1 MQRSIMLGRTALL
14 GSGAVIGIAMA
25 LVATLLVAPPG
36 AAAGDPTDED
46 SDGINIADPEDQPD
60 FELEYDDG
68 LFKHKFIN
76 GTAFAPDRNSVSYQY
91 RQGGCVSADASMRT
105 NLELPHGTRIIAI
118 EYLWRQFSDA
128 TTTLQLWTHG
138 NGPAS
143 GDDPGATLA
152 FSVTSEAEADWGST
166 YDAPDPS
173 ITIDNTTT
181 TYQLRYMGN
190 ENSNDEMLCGVRIQY
205 SLASDSGK
213 VFTPIDA
220 CAIFDTRE
228 SQGGQGK
235 PAAGDTL
242 VIDTV
247 AGDFSYQG
255 GAAEDCGIPASP
267 NFGLGRNMNRAL
279 LVNLVAI
286 EPEGSGNLRAW
297 DSGNPPPGGVLVY
310 GAGMNNANAVVVP
323 NRSASLFNNTKDEI
337 RVQLNGPSTHVRLV
351 VLGYYSDPPQNQ
363 S

>member
-14 GSGAVIGIAMA
+14 GSGLVIGIVMA

-46 SDGINIADPEDQPD
+46 SDGINIVEPGDHPD

-68 LFKHKFIN
+68 LFKNKFIN

-91 RQGGCVSADASMRT
+91 RLGGCVQADGSMRT
-105 NLELPHGTRIIAI
+105 NLELPHGAQIIAI
-118 EYLWRQFSDA
+118 EYLWRQESDA

-138 NGPAS
+138 NGPVDGS
-143 GDDPGATLA
+143 SPGADNV
-152 FSVTSEAEADWGST
+152 FSVTSEAEASWGST
-166 YDAPDPS
+166 YDAPDES
-173 ITIDNTTT
+173 IVIDNTTT
-181 TYQLRYMGN
+181 TYHLRYMGN
-190 ENSNDEMLCGVRIQY
+190 DNSSDELLCGVRIQY
-205 SLASDSGK
+205 TLASDSGK

-255 GAAEDCGIPASP
+255 GAESDCDIPAASI
-267 NFGLGRNMNRAL
+267 LGRNMNTAL
-279 LVNLVAI
+279 LVNLVALS
-286 EPEGSGNLRAW
+286 PEGSGNLRAW
-297 DSGNPPPGGVLVY
+297 DAGTAPPGGVLVY
-310 GAGMNNANAVVVP
+310 GEGMNNANAVVIP
-323 NRSASLFNNTKDEI
+323 NRRPSLFGPGNEF
-337 RVQLNGPSTHVRLV
+337 RVQVNGPATHVRAV

-363 S
+363 N